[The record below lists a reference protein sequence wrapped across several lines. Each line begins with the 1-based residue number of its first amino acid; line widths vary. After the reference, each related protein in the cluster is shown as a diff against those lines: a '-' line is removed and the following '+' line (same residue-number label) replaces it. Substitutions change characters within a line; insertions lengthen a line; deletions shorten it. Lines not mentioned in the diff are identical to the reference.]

1 MSDAEPKTPLEKFE
15 SFVSEILTVTK
26 DDIRK
31 AEDEAKEIARD
42 ALGPPPVGAPA
53 LEDEAAD

>member
-1 MSDAEPKTPLEKFE
+1 MTAPDDSADPLKRFE

-31 AEDEAKEIARD
+31 AEEAAKEIGPE
-42 ALGPPPVGAPA
+42 ALGPPPAGAPA
-53 LEDEAAD
+53 IEGDD